1 MKLRSRRGCAEDG
14 RVLARSRRLLL
25 GVVLGTALIPLAAGA
40 AGAWPEPAAAKP
52 AAKRPAVSTAVGV
65 SQREFRLTPYR
76 GRVPAGE
83 VRFYVTNFGEDVHDL
98 VVRDARGRVLDRS
111 PEIRAGARASVTV
124 KLRRGRYRLSCDVAD
139 HAQRG
144 MRAALTVVR
153 P

>member
-1 MKLRSRRGCAEDG
+1 MLRSRPLRAEDG
-14 RVLARSRRLLL
+14 RVRLRSRGLLL
-25 GVVLGTALIPLAAGA
+25 GAVLGAAL
-40 AGAWPEPAAAKP
+40 PAAAATGAFALAP
-52 AAKRPAVSTAVGV
+52 DAPHVASAASRPAVSTAVGV

-98 VVRDARGRVLDRS
+98 VVRDAGGRVVRRS

-153 P
+153 R